1 MVVRFFDFYR
11 EVYLPDHSAPLN
23 RWVHFLSNV
32 SALTCCLA
40 GLLLPNLALFL
51 LGVWFQLGPPYL
63 GHLLFEKTHRS
74 IDQSPVFAALGS
86 WWTTLQ
92 IVLGHQ
98 SVTWGPPAPATPDPQ
113 LLLALLRQHGRNLH
127 SFMVLEPGLSVW
139 STPARDAA
147 VAYTARGGHWI
158 AAGGPLCAPERTE
171 EVARDFAAAARA
183 HGRTAAFFGVSQP
196 FVDRL
201 AGSGEF
207 DALSVGQAPTWQP
220 ARWDESLRKADKLR
234 NRLKRAVRA
243 GVRVRRAEAD
253 EVAEGAPLRRAMTEI
268 VQHWAE
274 AHALP
279 PMGFMVTLEL
289 FQHAALRRYFVAEHE
304 GRVCGFAVCV
314 PIYGRG
320 GWLVEDMMMAAG
332 APGGT
337 SEALVD
343 TAMRQLAAE
352 GAQVVSLGMVAL
364 AGLQQLQGRCEHPVL
379 LALLRTSARAT
390 GWLYN
395 FEGLYRFRD
404 KMRPTAWEPVY
415 LVSSGRVSAWTIR
428 AVLMA
433 FAEGWLPRFGW
444 RALRRRVRQTL
455 AQRLHAQMGC
465 CTPHGEVT

>member
-1 MVVRFFDFYR
+1 MVTRFFEFYR
-11 EVYLPDHSAPLN
+11 DVYLPDHAAPLN
-23 RWVHFLSNV
+23 RWVHFLSNM
-32 SALTCCLA
+32 SALTCCIA

-74 IDQSPVFAALGS
+74 IDQSPIFAAVGS

-92 IVLGHQ
+92 IVLGRQ
-98 SVTWGPPAPATPDPQ
+98 SVTWGPPADPLPDPE
-113 LLLALLRQHGRNLH
+113 LLLELLRQHGRNLH

-139 STPARDAA
+139 STPERDGA
-147 VAYTARGGHWI
+147 VAYTDRGGHWI
-158 AAGGPLCAPERTE
+158 AAGGPLCAPERT
-171 EVARDFAAAARA
+171 AQIACAFAEAARA
-183 HGRTAAFFGVSQP
+183 HGRTAAFFGVSQR

-201 AGSGEF
+201 PPPFGV
-207 DALSVGQAPTWQP
+207 LPVGQAPTWDP
-220 ARWDESLRKADKLR
+220 ARWSESLRKAGKLR
-234 NRLKRAVRA
+234 NRLKCAGRA
-243 GVRVRRAEAD
+243 GVTVRRAQTH
-253 EVAEGAPLRRAMTEI
+253 EVAEGAPLRQAMTEI
-268 VQHWAE
+268 VQHWTD

-289 FQHAALRRYFVAEHE
+289 FQHAPLRRYFVAEHQ
-304 GRVCGFAVCV
+304 GQVCGFAVCV
-314 PIYGRG
+314 PIYGRD
-320 GWLVEDMMMAAG
+320 GWLVEDMMMAPD

-343 TAMRQLAAE
+343 RAMRELGEE

-364 AGLQQLQGRCEHPVL
+364 AGLQQQQATCEHPVL
-379 LALLRTSARAT
+379 TALLRTSART
-390 GWLYN
+390 TRWLYN

-415 LVSSGRVSAWTIR
+415 LVASRRVTVWTIR

-455 AQRLHAQMGC
+455 AR
-465 CTPHGEVT
+465 GET